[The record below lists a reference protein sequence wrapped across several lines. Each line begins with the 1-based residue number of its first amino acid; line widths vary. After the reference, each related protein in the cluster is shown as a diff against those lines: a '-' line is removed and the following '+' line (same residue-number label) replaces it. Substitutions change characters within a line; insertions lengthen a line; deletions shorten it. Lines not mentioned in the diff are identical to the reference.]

1 MKVTKLRQ
9 CNQLILG
16 NTLLVKDVNTG
27 QKKKKSRGERK
38 GGKKERSKPKNL
50 LKSEKSYC

>member
-27 QKKKKSRGERK
+27 QKKKSRGEREK
-38 GGKKERSKPKNL
+38 GEKKKEANQKI
-50 LKSEKSYC
+50 Y

>member
-27 QKKKKSRGERK
+27 QKKKSQGEREK
-38 GGKKERSKPKNL
+38 GEKKERSKPKNL